1 MPSLPLL
8 LILSLS
14 PRLWASQTTESDAPP
29 AADDGTLWDYVEDGT
44 DTSEIARPARILP
57 LRNRRGRSQAADVT
71 EADQAAPDT
80 LVDDDEWT
88 AGAPPD
94 LDTDDVAAFVTN
106 PAATLRHN
114 PAAPEPIP
122 GDPYYL
128 TLFDPSE
135 YDIPVEINDAVV
147 GWIKYFTGT
156 GRKHYHRYLERSTA
170 VRPLMYE
177 KLDAAGA
184 PRDLVYLS
192 MIESGYNTHATSHAA
207 AVGLWQFIAPTARMY
222 DLRVDSWID
231 ERRDPELA
239 AEAAIRFLTDMH
251 KDFGHWYLA
260 WAGYNGGPG
269 RVDRNIARY
278 GTHDFWT
285 MVSKGGFH
293 SETQQYVPKIIAA
306 AIIGKHP
313 ERYGF
318 TDLKYLEP
326 VLTDKLD
333 VSTAVSID
341 TMAKC
346 AGISADEFRK
356 LNPHLRQNSLPDDGK
371 THRIYVPK
379 SGGDSFLAALEL
391 VPPEERIVLKT
402 HKVQRG
408 ESLGTIASRY
418 GTTVGAIQEANRIR
432 NPNVISVGSSLVI
445 PGKGMSVVD
454 SGETA
459 LASSAGGG
467 STRSPAATSSSSSS
481 KKSSKKSSSSTK
493 ATSYTVRKGDTLGS
507 IASSNGISL
516 DELRSNNGIKGS
528 HIEVGQKLSLTGKA
542 ASSASS
548 SSSSST
554 YTVRKGDT
562 LSSIAAAAGCSISDI
577 KRWNNIKGDHIE
589 AGQKLKTKG

>member
-8 LILSLS
+8 LLLSLS
-14 PRLWASQTTESDAPP
+14 PRLWASEPPAEDAPP
-29 AADDGTLWDYVEDGT
+29 AEDGTLWDYVEDGSDPIET
-44 DTSEIARPARILP
+44 ARPARILP
-57 LRNRRGRSQAADVT
+57 LRSRRGRNAVEDVAAADP
-71 EADQAAPDT
+71 AALDAPLPSED
-80 LVDDDEWT
+80 WT
-88 AGAPPD
+88 AGAPPE
-94 LDTDDVAAFVTN
+94 LDTADVAAFVTN
-106 PAATLRHN
+106 PAASMRHN
-114 PAAPEPIP
+114 PAAPEAIP

-135 YDIPVEINDAVV
+135 FDIPVEINDDVV
-147 GWIKYFTGT
+147 AWIKYFTGN

-222 DLRVDSWID
+222 GLRVDSWID

-239 AEAAIRFLTDMH
+239 VDAAIRFLTDMH

-278 GTHDFWT
+278 DTHDFWT
-285 MVSKGGFH
+285 MVNKGGFH
-293 SETQQYVPKIIAA
+293 PETQQYVPKIIAA

-326 VLTDKLD
+326 VLSDKLEVTTS
-333 VSTAVSID
+333 VSVEA
-341 TMAKC
+341 MAKC
-346 AGISADEFRK
+346 AGISVEDFRK
-356 LNPHLRQNSLPDDGK
+356 LNPHLRQNSLPGDGK
-371 THRIYVPK
+371 AYRIYVPK

-391 VPPEERIVLKT
+391 VPPEERIALKN

-408 ESLGTIASRY
+408 ESLGSIASRY

-432 NPNVISVGSSLVI
+432 NPNVISVGSTLVI
-445 PGKGMSVVD
+445 PGKGMAVAD
-454 SGETA
+454 TGETA

-467 STRSPAATSSSSSS
+467 SSRSPAATVTSSSS
-481 KKSSKKSSSSTK
+481 KKSGSKSSGSTK
-493 ATSYTVRKGDTLGS
+493 ATSHTVRKGDTLSS
-507 IASSNGISL
+507 IAAKHGISIG
-516 DELRSNNGIKGS
+516 ELRAANGIKGD
-528 HIEVGQKLSLTGKA
+528 HIQAGQKLSLSGKA
-542 ASSASS
+542 SASS
-548 SSSSST
+548 VGSAT

-562 LSSIAAAAGCSISDI
+562 LSSIAGAQGCSISEL
-577 KRWNNIKGDHIE
+577 KKLNNLKGDHIE
-589 AGQKLKTKG
+589 PGQKLKTKG